1 MERLTAMLLQDR
13 APSLGV
19 TEPGCTALAAAAAYE
34 QVPGEVEKVSVRM
47 TSGLYK
53 NAFTCGIPN
62 TDRTGSVWSAALGV
76 VAGDPDKG
84 LLTLE
89 KITEQDVQAAEQLI
103 REGKVEVSLWEIT
116 SELRLEATVTTSEG
130 TAVVTI
136 LGHHTNIVSIV
147 VNGETVLQEEPFP
160 ISVTMSAAFFP
171 SASVRVI
178 TARQSPADFVFS
190 SSSSEAF

>member
-62 TDRTGSVWSAALGV
+62 TDRTAACG
-76 VAGDPDKG
+76 ARRWA
-84 LLTLE
+84 LLRG
-89 KITEQDVQAAEQLI
+89 I
-103 REGKVEVSLWEIT
+103 RIKVC
-116 SELRLEATVTTSEG
+116 
-130 TAVVTI
+130 
-136 LGHHTNIVSIV
+136 
-147 VNGETVLQEEPFP
+147 
-160 ISVTMSAAFFP
+160 
-171 SASVRVI
+171 
-178 TARQSPADFVFS
+178 
-190 SSSSEAF
+190 